1 MKKLVL
7 LLVVFSTMF
16 VFADAQ
22 SLTKQEKKQ
31 VKKELKT
38 YKKNP
43 ETYVAGKEKT
53 KNELQDLRN
62 EINSLR
68 DQLAQRNSEIGS
80 LKDEIAALKIKNLEL
95 ENAANKAEEAPELGY
110 RVQIGYY
117 KVFDINKYLADPK
130 TVVSEE
136 IDGANRYSIGYFTD
150 LQQAVEFRNDLRKMG
165 IKDAF
170 VSKYDRGVRDMQF
183 RHK

>member
-1 MKKLVL
+1 MKKML
-7 LLVVFSTMF
+7 LMLVVFSTIF

-22 SLTKQEKKQ
+22 SLSKQEKKQ
-31 VKKELKT
+31 IKKELKS

-43 ETYVAGKEKT
+43 ESYVAGKEKT
-53 KNELQDLRN
+53 KNELQDLKN
-62 EINSLR
+62 EISSLK
-68 DQLAQRNSEIGS
+68 DELSLRNSEIGT

-95 ENAANKAEEAPELGY
+95 ENAAKEAEQAPELGY

-117 KVFDINKYLADPK
+117 KVFDINKYLAEPK

-170 VSKYDRGVRDMQF
+170 VSKYHRGTRDMEF

>member
-1 MKKLVL
+1 MYKL
-7 LLVVFSTMF
+7 LLPLLMFTMLF
-16 VFADAQ
+16 VGVDAQ
-22 SLTKQEKKQ
+22 NLSKQEKKQ

-38 YKKNP
+38 FKKNP
-43 ETYVAGKEKT
+43 ESYISGKEKT
-53 KNELQDLRN
+53 KNELKDLRN
-62 EINSLR
+62 EVSNLK

-95 ENAANKAEEAPELGY
+95 ENAASKVEEAPELGF

-117 KVFDINKYLADPK
+117 KVFDINKYLVEPK

-150 LQQAVEFRNDLRKMG
+150 LEQAVEFRNDLRKMG

-170 VSKYDRGVRDMQF
+170 VSKYNRGSRDMEF
-183 RHK
+183 KHK